1 MTVAAP
7 GPRCRRTWRERPIV
21 TNPLPDPLRIN
32 HDDPERGSPEHERF
46 HS

>member
-1 MTVAAP
+1 ML
-7 GPRCRRTWRERPIV
+7 

-46 HS
+46 HP